1 MAMSTTKRKQMR
13 GSKATAATGARKTG
27 KGRGPGR
34 GRASNPA
41 RSLVKD
47 PAQGPIKGPVKGPVK
62 GKGQLRREATEAL
75 LVEAFGRIV
84 QRHGLRFV
92 GVNEVVKEAGVGKAL
107 LYRYFG
113 GLPGLVEAWGRENR
127 IWPKLVDMVPL
138 SGAPGATAAQVLKKI
153 VVRNAQVHR
162 DDPVRVEMLADE
174 LMTPT
179 AISGALGEIRKQ
191 VGRDHAALFARNRDF
206 RDHHLTMVV
215 MMAAASYLAMRAV
228 KAPRFMGE
236 DLADAAT
243 WTRLMAEIE
252 AIIERVVG

>member
-1 MAMSTTKRKQMR
+1 MSTTKRK
-13 GSKATAATGARKTG
+13 
-27 KGRGPGR
+27 
-34 GRASNPA
+34 PA
-41 RSLVKD
+41 RSSTAKAG
-47 PAQGPIKGPVKGPVK
+47 PAARGRGEGKEKGKEK
-62 GKGQLRREATEAL
+62 GKGQLKRAATEAL
-75 LVEAFGRIV
+75 LVDAFGRIV
-84 QRHGLRFV
+84 QRHGLRNV

-113 GLPGLVEAWGRENR
+113 GLPGLVAAWGQANR
-127 IWPKLVDMVPL
+127 VWPRLVDMVPL
-138 SGAPGATAAQVLKKI
+138 SAAPGATAAEVLKKI

-206 RDHHLTMVV
+206 RDHHLFMVV

-228 KAPRFMGE
+228 KSPRFMGE
-236 DLADAAT
+236 DLADEAT
-243 WTRLMAEIE
+243 WARLMAEIE
-252 AIIERVVG
+252 AVIERVAG

>member
-13 GSKATAATGARKTG
+13 GSKAVAATGPRKSVKNG
-27 KGRGPGR
+27 GPGR
-34 GRASNPA
+34 GRTSNPA
-41 RSLVKD
+41 RSLVKRSVK
-47 PAQGPIKGPVKGPVK
+47 GPIKDPVK
-62 GKGQLRREATEAL
+62 GKGRLRREATEAL

-84 QRHGLRFV
+84 KRHGLRYV

-138 SGAPGATAAQVLKKI
+138 STAPGATAAQVLKNI

>member
-1 MAMSTTKRKQMR
+1 MAMSTTNRQRVR
-13 GSKATAATGARKTG
+13 GSKATAAVAARKTG
-27 KGRGPGR
+27 KGRT
-34 GRASNPA
+34 SNPA
-41 RSLVKD
+41 RNPVKD
-47 PAQGPIKGPVKGPVK
+47 PVKGRVKGPVK
-62 GKGQLRREATEAL
+62 GKGQLKREATEAL
-75 LVEAFGRIV
+75 LVDAFGRIV
-84 QRHGLRFV
+84 QRHGLRYV

-138 SGAPGATAAQVLKKI
+138 SAAPGASAAQVLKNI
-153 VVRNAQVHR
+153 VVRNAQVHH

-243 WTRLMAEIE
+243 WARLMAEIE
-252 AIIERVVG
+252 AIIERVAG

>member
-1 MAMSTTKRKQMR
+1 MSTTKRK
-13 GSKATAATGARKTG
+13 
-27 KGRGPGR
+27 
-34 GRASNPA
+34 PA
-41 RSLVKD
+41 RSSTARAG
-47 PAQGPIKGPVKGPVK
+47 PAARGRGEGKEKEK
-62 GKGQLRREATEAL
+62 GKGQLKREATESL

-84 QRHGLRFV
+84 ERHGLRNV

-113 GLPGLVEAWGRENR
+113 GLPGLVEAWGRQNR
-127 IWPKLVDMVPL
+127 VWPRLVDMVPL
-138 SGAPGATAAQVLKKI
+138 SAAPDATAAEVLKKI

-206 RDHHLTMVV
+206 RNHHLFMVV

-228 KAPRFMGE
+228 KSPRFMGE
-236 DLADAAT
+236 DLADEAT
-243 WTRLMAEIE
+243 WARLMAEIE
-252 AIIERVVG
+252 AVIERVAG